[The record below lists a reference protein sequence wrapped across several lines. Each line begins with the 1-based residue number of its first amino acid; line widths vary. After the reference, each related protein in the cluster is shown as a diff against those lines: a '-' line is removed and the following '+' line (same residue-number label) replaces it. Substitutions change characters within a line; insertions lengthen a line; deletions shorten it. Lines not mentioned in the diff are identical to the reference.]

1 MLKDKPEDEL
11 PKMVVRPYTP
21 ISDPAAKGY
30 LDLVVKVGSRMRGEG
45 PVARDAQPTHNP
57 SAMRGGLF
65 RWTAM
70 WGNLHPVQ
78 RDLVPLT
85 LSL

>member
-1 MLKDKPEDEL
+1 MMPSLTPPLPAQTMLKDKPEDEL

-45 PVARDAQPTHNP
+45 PAAR
-57 SAMRGGLF
+57 
-65 RWTAM
+65 TAY
-70 WGNLHPVQ
+70 
-78 RDLVPLT
+78 
-85 LSL
+85 S